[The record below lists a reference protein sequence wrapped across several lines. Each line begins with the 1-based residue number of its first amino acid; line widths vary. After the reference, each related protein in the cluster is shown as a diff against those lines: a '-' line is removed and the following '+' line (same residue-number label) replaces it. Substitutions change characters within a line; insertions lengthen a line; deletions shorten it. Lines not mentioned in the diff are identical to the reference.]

1 MELRLDGAID
11 KVEDLAR
18 DVELNKSMS
27 GKPELE
33 KESMTSRSMV
43 AEPSEYQ
50 YGAEGFEQ
58 AMREDKLSIPDVKA
72 PMPPKIGKSR

>member
-1 MELRLDGAID
+1 MDGAID

-33 KESMTSRSMV
+33 KESMTSMSMV
-43 AEPSEYQ
+43 AEPSE
-50 YGAEGFEQ
+50 
-58 AMREDKLSIPDVKA
+58 
-72 PMPPKIGKSR
+72 

>member
-33 KESMTSRSMV
+33 KEIMTSMSSAV
-43 AEPSEYQ
+43 ESS
-50 YGAEGFEQ
+50 F
-58 AMREDKLSIPDVKA
+58 S
-72 PMPPKIGKSR
+72 